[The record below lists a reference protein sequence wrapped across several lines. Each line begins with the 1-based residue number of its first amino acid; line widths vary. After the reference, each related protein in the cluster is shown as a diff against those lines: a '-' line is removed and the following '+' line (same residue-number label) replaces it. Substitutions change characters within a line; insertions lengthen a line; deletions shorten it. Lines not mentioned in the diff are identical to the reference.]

1 MTYLMNTSGT
11 HNPIHG
17 RQPSNQSESLK
28 KSKFCVKW
36 KSAVLL
42 LLAASVLLLGVLGVV
57 TWKFILPSDPGGTP
71 NREGQYGETIKII
84 ETEFQSSSCS
94 SDQLGNIYKI
104 CLHRPYPTHYYR
116 NTVPKI

>member
-11 HNPIHG
+11 HNPIHA
-17 RQPSNQSESLK
+17 RQASSQSDNLK

-57 TWKFILPSDPGGTP
+57 TGKFILPSDPGGAP
-71 NREGQYGETIKII
+71 NQEGQYGETIKII
-84 ETEFQSSSCS
+84 E
-94 SDQLGNIYKI
+94 K
-104 CLHRPYPTHYYR
+104 
-116 NTVPKI
+116 